1 VGRRSSSPIS
11 KPAARMTAL
20 QSELKNRLRLIL
32 HLFNFVTFLTLL
44 TSHPFTAPT
53 LQRFNLSTLQ
63 RTHGAQPHPSF
74 HCRRNFGARVASG
87 FPAASSRP
95 ARPSRRCSDRIRFGV
110 APRAS
115 HCGLASCDCLVRS
128 FGRACFSPEP
138 RPLRTPPL
146 PPARLGPPVR
156 LWPPVRYYRLACRSR
171 ANHRQRCRL
180 RSRTSRRRLNQSRH
194 TASPRRARHQFCDLS
209 TPILATPCRTF
220 SPLRT
225 NSHFL

>member
-1 VGRRSSSPIS
+1 
-11 KPAARMTAL
+11 MTAL

-63 RTHGAQPHPSF
+63 RTHGAQPYPSF
-74 HCRRNFGARVASG
+74 HCRRNFGARFASG
-87 FPAASSRP
+87 FPAANSRP

-110 APRAS
+110 APGAS

-138 RPLRTPPL
+138 RPLPPF
-146 PPARLGPPVR
+146 PPVR
-156 LWPPVRYYRLACRSR
+156 LGPPVRYYRLACRSR

-180 RSRTSRRRLNQSRH
+180 RSRTSRRRLDQSRH

-209 TPILATPCRTF
+209 TPILATSRRAF

-225 NSHFL
+225 DPYFL